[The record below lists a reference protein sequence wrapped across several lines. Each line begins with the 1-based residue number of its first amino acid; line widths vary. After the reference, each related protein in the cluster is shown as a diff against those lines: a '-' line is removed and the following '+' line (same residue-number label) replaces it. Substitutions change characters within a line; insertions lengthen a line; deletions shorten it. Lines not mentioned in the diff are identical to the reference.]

1 MNHFNE
7 IEAGIQS
14 LFAATSAG
22 FMNDAS
28 AGQNHIGTWLN
39 ELRSTNDP
47 ALRPIAQ
54 ELEVLNKTISNNDL
68 PAMAKSFFL
77 LGHLTGKSASSLHS
91 FAGIGDKLR
100 ELSQK
105 LIAAGGNIQTIAQ
118 QRGHGHTEPA
128 HH

>member
-14 LFAATSAG
+14 LFAATNAG
-22 FMNDAS
+22 YMNDAS
-28 AGQNHIGTWLN
+28 AGQSHLSTWLN
-39 ELRSTNDP
+39 ELRSSNDP
-47 ALRPIAQ
+47 ALRPVAQ
-54 ELEVLNKTISNNDL
+54 ELETLNQAISKNDL

-77 LGHLTGKSASSLHS
+77 LGNLTAKSAASLHS
-91 FAGIGDKLR
+91 FAGLGDKLR

-105 LIAAGGNIQTIAQ
+105 LISAGGNIQTIAR
-118 QRGHGHTEPA
+118 QRGLLHADAA